1 MGIAMEDDL
10 GFDGLMAGKE
20 RPSRSLSEQAY
31 QLIRRKIIS
40 LELPP
45 GGIVDEALLKEEL
58 GLGRTPIREALLRL
72 SLEKLVTI
80 VPRRGIFVTDIVITD
95 LQRLFEIRLELE
107 SLAARLAAR
116 RGSEEH
122 WERMEEV
129 LGRLPSEDQPA
140 DNEIMIG
147 VDEMCHRIMYE
158 ATENKF
164 LQDTLITLYA
174 LSLRLWYYFLSKIG
188 DMRGALEE
196 HRRILDA
203 LKDGDE
209 TLAGELIEKH
219 IRAFQVEI
227 QASMLGESLET

>member
-1 MGIAMEDDL
+1 MAIKMEDELDF
-10 GFDGLMAGKE
+10 GGLMVGKE

-31 QLIRRKIIS
+31 LLIRRKIIS

-45 GGIVDEALLKEEL
+45 GGIVDEASLKDEL

-107 SLAARLAAR
+107 TLAARLAAR
-116 RGSEEH
+116 RGTERH
-122 WERMEEV
+122 WLRMDEV
-129 LGRLPSEDQPA
+129 LNRLPPADQPA
-140 DNEIMIG
+140 DNEILIG

-196 HRRILDA
+196 HRHILEA
-203 LKDGDE
+203 LQMGDE
-209 TLAGELIEKH
+209 ILAGDLIEKH

-227 QASMLGESLET
+227 QASMLGEGAES